1 MYKSTN
7 RTYSIV
13 MTLKE
18 KITDEYIWTTE
29 PIMDAEEVSESV
41 DKLIVIADEFAI
53 GFADWIRV
61 CKLKGRPYD
70 FENIQKL
77 LEIYKDEKDL

>member
-1 MYKSTN
+1 
-7 RTYSIV
+7 

-41 DKLIVIADEFAI
+41 DKMIVIADEFAI
-53 GFADWIRV
+53 GFAEWVKTKPRYSN
-61 CKLKGRPYD
+61 K
-70 FENIQKL
+70 ES
-77 LEIYKDEKDL
+77 LEIYKKEKGL

>member
-1 MYKSTN
+1 
-7 RTYSIV
+7 

-41 DKLIVIADEFAI
+41 DKMIVIADEFAI
-53 GFADWIRV
+53 GFADWIV
-61 CKLKGRPYD
+61 LNYTEKVFYEEGYTK
-70 FENIQKL
+70 EL
-77 LEIYKDEKDL
+77 LEIYKKEKGL

>member
-1 MYKSTN
+1 M
-7 RTYSIV
+7 V

-41 DKLIVIADEFAI
+41 DKMIEIADEFAI
-53 GFADWIRV
+53 GFAEWLLIIYNEDII
-61 CKLKGRPYD
+61 YD
-70 FENIQKL
+70 AYSKEEL
-77 LEIYKDEKDL
+77 LEIYKTEKGL

>member
-1 MYKSTN
+1 
-7 RTYSIV
+7 

-41 DKLIVIADEFAI
+41 DKMIVIADEFAI

-70 FENIQKL
+70 FDNIKEL
-77 LEIYKDEKDL
+77 LGIYKDEKDL

>member
-1 MYKSTN
+1 
-7 RTYSIV
+7 

-41 DKLIVIADEFAI
+41 DKMIVIADDFAI
-53 GFADWIRV
+53 GFAEWYEEEI
-61 CKLKGRPYD
+61 LAKGDYNMID
-70 FENIQKL
+70 KSKIEL
-77 LEIYKDEKDL
+77 LEIYKKEKGL

>member
-1 MYKSTN
+1 
-7 RTYSIV
+7 

-41 DKLIVIADEFAI
+41 DKMIVIADEFAI

-70 FENIQKL
+70 FENIKEL

>member
-1 MYKSTN
+1 
-7 RTYSIV
+7 

-41 DKLIVIADEFAI
+41 DKMIVIADEFAI
-53 GFADWIRV
+53 GFADWLITIYNEDV
-61 CKLKGRPYD
+61 IYSEYSK
-70 FENIQKL
+70 EEL
-77 LEIYKDEKDL
+77 LEIYKISKGL

>member
-1 MYKSTN
+1 
-7 RTYSIV
+7 

-41 DKLIVIADEFAI
+41 DKMIVIADEFAI

>member
-1 MYKSTN
+1 
-7 RTYSIV
+7 

-41 DKLIVIADEFAI
+41 DKMIKIADEFAI
-53 GFADWIRV
+53 GFTDWIRV

-70 FENIQKL
+70 FENIKEL

>member
-1 MYKSTN
+1 
-7 RTYSIV
+7 

-41 DKLIVIADEFAI
+41 DKMIVIADEFAI
-53 GFADWIRV
+53 GFAEWIVNASVHNERWT
-61 CKLKGRPYD
+61 KISDIK
-70 FENIQKL
+70 KL
-77 LEIYKDEKDL
+77 LEIHKKEKGL

>member
-1 MYKSTN
+1 
-7 RTYSIV
+7 

>member
-1 MYKSTN
+1 
-7 RTYSIV
+7 

-41 DKLIVIADEFAI
+41 DKMIVIADEFAI
-53 GFADWIRV
+53 GFADWLIKRET
-61 CKLKGRPYD
+61 KY
-70 FENIQKL
+70 FESLNEL
-77 LEIYKDEKDL
+77 LEIHKKEKGL

>member
-1 MYKSTN
+1 
-7 RTYSIV
+7 

-41 DKLIVIADEFAI
+41 DKMIEIADEFAI
-53 GFADWIRV
+53 GFAEWLLIIYNEDII
-61 CKLKGRPYD
+61 YD
-70 FENIQKL
+70 AYSKKEL
-77 LEIYKDEKDL
+77 LEIYKKEQEL